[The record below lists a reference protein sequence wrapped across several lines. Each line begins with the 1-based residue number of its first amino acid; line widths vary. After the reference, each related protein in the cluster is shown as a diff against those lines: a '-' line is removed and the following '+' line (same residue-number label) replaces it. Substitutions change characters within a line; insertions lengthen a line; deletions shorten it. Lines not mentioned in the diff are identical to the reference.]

1 MKRFEDKRLDQKTI
15 DNLKVMIKKIAKDH
29 EQVLEQKLM
38 KDIFE
43 KEKNKIYEK
52 MQLINELINEKADKN
67 EIKKA
72 FIFLEDKIK

>member
-1 MKRFEDKRLDQKTI
+1 
-15 DNLKVMIKKIAKDH
+15 
-29 EQVLEQKLM
+29 VLEQKLM